1 MFRRQFQLLAFT
13 ICLIV
18 AGCAEKKKI
27 LLSGEEPVTPSDFIS
42 FFEPL
47 SKPITLADSLLTKK
61 YADSLSISIPIL
73 RGVLPDSVLQP
84 FINKKEKPSFHA
96 IGKIEVPDAEKY
108 VLIHYAS
115 RSKRL
120 VWVLVFDKELL
131 FQSATSFFYPLPEKG
146 IQQSLL
152 IDRKFLFS
160 VLQLR
165 KNADASFSEG
175 KSVYVYNEAAKQFTL
190 IMTEALEDKVEELIN
205 PIDTLPATR
214 KYTADYTQGKM
225 NLVSIRDGRKPDRL
239 TFFIHFEKR
248 NGECTGELKGEAFWK
263 SPTKA
268 EYRQAGDPCVLQF
281 VFSNG
286 GVRIQEQN
294 CGSRRSAGCLFDG
307 SFVRKKTPRV
317 KKKS

>member
-1 MFRRQFQLLAFT
+1 MFQRQIQLFT
-13 ICLIV
+13 FFVLLLIL
-18 AGCAEKKKI
+18 GCTEKKKI
-27 LLSGEEPVTPSDFIS
+27 LLSGQEPVALADFIS
-42 FFEPL
+42 FFTPL
-47 SKPITLADSLLTKK
+47 PRPVTLADSILIKK
-61 YADSLSISIPIL
+61 FPDSLAISIPIL
-73 RGVLPDSVLQP
+73 QGILPDSVLKP
-84 FINKKEKPSFHA
+84 FTSKKEKPQFHA
-96 IGKIEVPDAEKY
+96 IGKIEVPDAETY
-108 VLIHYAS
+108 VLIHHSS

-120 VWVLVFDKELL
+120 VWVLVFDKESV
-131 FQSATSFFYPLPEKG
+131 FQSATSFFYPVPKKG

-160 VLQLR
+160 LLQLR
-165 KNADASFSEG
+165 KNVDATMSEG
-175 KSVYVYNEAAKQFTL
+175 KAVYVYNEAAKQFTL

-214 KYTADYTQGKM
+214 KYAADYTQGKM
-225 NLVSIRDGRKPDRL
+225 NLVSIRDGRKQDRF

-281 VFSNG
+281 IFSSNG
-286 GVRIQEQN
+286 VRLQEQN
-294 CGSRRSAGCLFDG
+294 CGSRRNTGCLFDG
-307 SFVRKKTPRV
+307 SFVRKKSSRV

>member
-1 MFRRQFQLLAFT
+1 MFQRQIQLVTFFVLL
-13 ICLIV
+13 LIL
-18 AGCAEKKKI
+18 GCTEKKKI
-27 LLSGEEPVTPSDFIS
+27 LLSGQEPVALADFIS
-42 FFEPL
+42 FFTPL
-47 SKPITLADSLLTKK
+47 PRPVTLADSILTKK
-61 YADSLSISIPIL
+61 FPDSLAISIPIL
-73 RGVLPDSVLQP
+73 QGILPDSVLKP
-84 FINKKEKPSFHA
+84 FTSKKEKPQFHA
-96 IGKIEVPDAEKY
+96 IGKIEVPDAETY
-108 VLIHYAS
+108 VLIHHSS

-120 VWVLVFDKELL
+120 VWVLVFDKESV
-131 FQSATSFFYPLPEKG
+131 FQSATSFFYPVPKKG

-160 VLQLR
+160 LLQLR
-165 KNADASFSEG
+165 KNADATMSEG
-175 KSVYVYNEAAKQFTL
+175 KAVYVYNEAAKQFTL

-214 KYTADYTQGKM
+214 KYAADYTQGKM
-225 NLVSIRDGRKPDRL
+225 NLVSIRDGRKQDRF

-281 VFSNG
+281 IFSSNG
-286 GVRIQEQN
+286 VRLQEQN
-294 CGSRRSAGCLFDG
+294 CGSRRNTGCLFDG
-307 SFVRKKTPRV
+307 SFVRKKSSRV